1 MNRFAFI
8 FKRLLFTIPLL
19 AGIVFVVFSLL
30 QVTPGDPARQIIGLR
45 ATEAELAETRAD
57 LGLDDS
63 VPEQYVR
70 YLNRVVQGDLGYSYK
85 TRQPVSELIGERLE
99 VTAGLLGLAA
109 LTTVAFAVPLAVL
122 SARRRNGLI
131 DHVVR
136 FTGTVGLAMPPFWI
150 GVMLLLVVALPTGWL
165 PVGGYGD
172 TPIDKLRS
180 LVLPALTLAIGMT
193 PVMVRSLRSTIGEVL
208 GSEQVMTARSLGLS
222 EGRILRKFVLRNAA
236 APSVTILALELGYL
250 LFGAVVVETTF
261 ALPGLGQG
269 LVLAARSRDFAA
281 VQGYTLVFALA
292 VVIVFLVAD
301 VVTAALDPRVRI
313 ST

>member
-30 QVTPGDPARQIIGLR
+30 QVTPGDPARQIVGLR
-45 ATEAELAETRAD
+45 ASEAELAETRAD

-99 VTAGLLGLAA
+99 VTARLLGLAA

-122 SARRRNGLI
+122 SARRRHGVI
-131 DHVVR
+131 DQVVR

-269 LVLAARSRDFAA
+269 LVLAARQRDFAA

-292 VVIVFLVAD
+292 VVVVFLVAD

>member
-222 EGRILRKFVLRNAA
+222 EGRILRKFVLRNAS

-269 LVLAARSRDFAA
+269 LVLAARQRDFAA

-292 VVIVFLVAD
+292 VVVVFLVAD